1 MPDPRIN
8 IEYNFER
15 FFNLSPVILC
25 IAGYDGYFKK
35 INPALSN
42 LLGYTQKELMQVP
55 IDEFIH
61 EEDKKS
67 TSSSRENVKNN
78 MPIFNF
84 TNRYVSKTGENV
96 WLSWTSIS
104 EEENK
109 LIYGV
114 AQDITQIK
122 KLEEERNLLLLNLT
136 KLNADIKKFT
146 YMVSHDLRS
155 PVNNVISIF
164 DLIDLAKIKD
174 IETREYLEF
183 LNASNLE
190 MKQTLDKYVDALR
203 TDININEE
211 IKRLDLNKTFI
222 SVKNTINELI
232 KNSNAQFKVD
242 FSNLT
247 HLNFSEFYLQS
258 IFLNLISN
266 SLKFSSPNRALLIT
280 ISSRKLGNEPQL
292 IFADNGVGFDMEK
305 IGNNIFKL
313 HEKFSDNSQS
323 KGIGLYLVRNHMESL
338 GGKIEVNSEIN
349 VGTSFILSFRPE
361 SSCT

>member
-1 MPDPRIN
+1 MADPIIN
-8 IEYNFER
+8 NEYNFER

-25 IAGYDGYFKK
+25 IAGCDGYFKK
-35 INPALSN
+35 VNPALSN
-42 LLGYTQKELMQVP
+42 LLGYTQKELLEVP
-55 IDEFIH
+55 IEEFVH
-61 EEDKKS
+61 DEDKNA

-84 TNRYVSKTGENV
+84 TNRYISKTGENI

-104 EEENK
+104 EVENK

-114 AQDITQIK
+114 AQDVTQIK
-122 KLEEERNLLLLNLT
+122 KLEEERNLLLVNLT

-146 YMVSHDLRS
+146 YMVSHDLRA

-164 DLIDLAKIKD
+164 DLLDLTKIND
-174 IETREYLEF
+174 IETREYVEF

-211 IKRLDLNKTFI
+211 ITLLDLNKTFI
-222 SVKNTINELI
+222 TVRNTISELI
-232 KNSNAQFKVD
+232 KLSQAKFKVD

-247 HLNFSEFYLQS
+247 HLHFSEFYLQS
-258 IFLNLISN
+258 ILLNLISN
-266 SLKFSSPNRALLIT
+266 SLKFSSPNRELLIT
-280 ISSRKLGNEPQL
+280 ISSRKLGDEPQL
-292 IFADNGVGFDMEK
+292 IFTDNGIGFDSEK

-313 HEKFSDNSQS
+313 HQKFSNNSQS

-349 VGTSFILSFRPE
+349 VGTSFILSFKPDP
-361 SSCT
+361 SFI